1 MAAAAL
7 ASDSTLR
14 DHRNLLALS
23 VSKLVSIIPQ
33 THSTI
38 DDLAIYLLLAPTP
51 ASSTPPP

>member
-1 MAAAAL
+1 MVVAAL

-14 DHRNLLALS
+14 GHRNLLALS